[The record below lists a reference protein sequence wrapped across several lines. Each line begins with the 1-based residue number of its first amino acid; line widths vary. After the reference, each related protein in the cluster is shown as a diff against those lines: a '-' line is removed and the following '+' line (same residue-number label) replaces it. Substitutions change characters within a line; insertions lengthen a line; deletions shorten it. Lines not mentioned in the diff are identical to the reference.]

1 MIDPEQLRQFN
12 IHYSRNLAEANRR
25 RTLTVVIFGVGAVGG
40 FIASWLARHGVS
52 LLIIDMDRVDT
63 ANLMRFVLS
72 DRKWLGWFKAEALAQ
87 QLRSEVPALQSIRS
101 LVADARALTW
111 QQFNDIFGANLVIAS
126 TGNTAL
132 DRILDQWARFRGVPI
147 LFPSLLAGHD
157 SFLGDL
163 QVVAWNLF
171 ATRRGACFSCQRPE
185 RIGEPPAA
193 EAQQGAAIDVLRVA
207 ELTTDIALTL
217 LTDSPQRH
225 ALVRGLERGINYF
238 LIPHW
243 PPAPRRVLTSARTGC
258 PVCQP
263 VPAAARMPNFR
274 IAVAPRDWA
283 MGGSLVATVLCHQF
297 IPGFDYA
304 ATILF
309 VTVAGFWWRGRL
321 PTFER
326 VADVVRRTFEG
337 RKWNR

>member
-1 MIDPEQLRQFN
+1 MIDSDRLRQFN
-12 IHYSRNLAEANRR
+12 SHYSRNLAEASRL
-25 RTLTVVIFGVGAVGG
+25 RTLTVVVFGVGAVGG
-40 FIASWLARHGVS
+40 FIASWLAKHGVS
-52 LLIIDMDRVDT
+52 LLIIDMDRVDSV
-63 ANLMRFVLS
+63 NLMRFVLS
-72 DRKWLGWFKAEALAQ
+72 DRKWLGWPKAEALAQ
-87 QLRSEVPALQSIRS
+87 QLRSEVPGLQSIRS

-111 QQFNDIFGANLVIAS
+111 QQLNDIFGQASLVIAS
-126 TGNTAL
+126 TGNSVL
-132 DRILDQWARFRGVPI
+132 DRVLDQWARFRGLPI
-147 LFPSLLAGHD
+147 LFPSLLAGHGT
-157 SFLGDL
+157 FLGDL

-171 ATRRGACFSCQRPE
+171 TARQGACFSCQRPE
-185 RIGEPPAA
+185 REGELPPA

-263 VPAAARMPNFR
+263 ARAAASLPNFR
-274 IAVAPRDWA
+274 IAIAPRDWA

-297 IPGFDYA
+297 IPGFDYV
-304 ATILF
+304 ATITF
-309 VTVAGFWWRGRL
+309 VALAGFWWRGRL
-321 PTFER
+321 PSFDE
-326 VADVVRRTFEG
+326 VVTVIRRAIEG
-337 RKWNR
+337 R